1 MQIGAQFY
9 TVRNQCQTLDD
20 FALTLRKVA
29 DIGYKTVQI
38 SGTCPYEAQWLREQL
53 DKNGLQCVL
62 THIPVPRLVEETA
75 QVIADHHVFGC
86 ENIGLGW
93 FAFNEDKD
101 EESYAHFMEVFPRVA
116 QDIRAGGR
124 YFMYHNH
131 DQEFKRAPG
140 GGSPAGSSQIILE
153 KLAQDIPA
161 DIMGFTL
168 DTFWVQAGGGDPAQW
183 VKNLAGRVP
192 VIHLKDYAY
201 GRKMAV
207 VGEGNINFDR
217 VFTEAEKAGTKFMLV
232 EQDDCNG
239 EDPIECLR
247 RSYEY
252 LKACGFN

>member
-9 TVRNQCQTLDD
+9 TVRNQCQSLDD

-38 SGTCPYEAQWLREQL
+38 SGTCPYDAKWLKEQL
-53 DKNGLQCVL
+53 DKNGLRCVL
-62 THIPVPRLVEETA
+62 THIPVPRLTGELP

-86 ENIGLGW
+86 GNIGLGW
-93 FAFNEDKD
+93 YAFNETDTWEK
-101 EESYAHFMEVFPRVA
+101 FMATYPAIA
-116 QDIRAGGR
+116 QKIREGGR

-131 DQEFKRAPG
+131 DQEFQRAPG
-140 GGSPAGSSQIILE
+140 GKGIILE
-153 KLAQDIPA
+153 RLAEEIPA
-161 DIMGFTL
+161 DVMGFTL

-183 VKNLAGRVP
+183 LGKLAGRVP
-192 VIHLKDYAY
+192 VIHLKDFSY

-207 VGEGNINFDR
+207 IGEGNINFDR
-217 VFTEAEKAGTKFMLV
+217 VFCEAEKAGTQYMLV

-247 RSYEY
+247 RSFLY
-252 LKACGFN
+252 LKACGFE

>member
-9 TVRNQCQTLDD
+9 TVREQCKTLDD

-38 SGTCPYEAQWLREQL
+38 SGTCPYPAQWLKEQL
-53 DKNGLQCVL
+53 DSNGLKCVL
-62 THIPVPRLVEETA
+62 THIPVPRLVGETQQVLEE
-75 QVIADHHVFGC
+75 HRVFDC
-86 ENIGLGW
+86 PHIGLGW
-93 FAFNEDKD
+93 YAFDESKEDANYD
-101 EESYAHFMEVFPRVA
+101 HFMKTFVPVA
-116 QDIRAGGR
+116 EKIRAGGA

-131 DQEFKRAPG
+131 DQEFKRLG
-140 GGSPAGSSQIILE
+140 NQIVLE
-153 KLAQDIPA
+153 KLAQEIPA
-161 DIMGFTL
+161 ETMGFTL

-183 VKNLAGRVP
+183 LANLAGRVP

-207 VGEGNINFDR
+207 IGEGNINFDR
-217 VFTEAEKAGTKFMLV
+217 VFEKAEQSGTRFMMV

-247 RSYEY
+247 RSYAY
-252 LKACGFN
+252 LKARGFH

>member
-9 TVRNQCQTLDD
+9 TVRNQCQTLED

-38 SGTCPYEAQWLREQL
+38 SGTCPYDAEWLREQL
-53 DKNGLQCVL
+53 AINGLKCVL
-62 THIPVPRLVEETA
+62 THIPVPRLVGETQ

-86 ENIGLGW
+86 ENIGMGW
-93 FAFNEDKD
+93 WAFNETDTYEK
-101 EESYAHFMEVFPRVA
+101 FMSTFPRVA
-116 QDIRAGGR
+116 EEIRAGGR

-131 DQEFKRAPG
+131 DQEFQRIG
-140 GGSPAGSSQIILE
+140 GQLILE
-153 KLAQDIPA
+153 KLAQDISA
-161 DIMGFTL
+161 DVMGFTL

-183 VKNLAGRVP
+183 IEKLAGRVP

-217 VFTEAEKAGTKFMLV
+217 VFEQAEKSGTKFLLV

>member
-9 TVRNQCQTLDD
+9 TVREQCKTLED

-38 SGTCPYEAQWLREQL
+38 SGTCAYEAQWLKEQL
-53 DKNGLQCVL
+53 AVNGLKCVL
-62 THIPVPRLVEETA
+62 THIPVPKLVGETA
-75 QVIADHHVFGC
+75 QVIADHHVFDC
-86 ENIGLGW
+86 PYIGLGYYP
-93 FAFNEDKD
+93 FD
-101 EESYAHFMEVFPRVA
+101 ESREETGYAHFMNTFVPAAEE
-116 QDIRAGGR
+116 IRAGGK

-131 DQEFKRAPG
+131 DQEFRRTPDG
-140 GGSPAGSSQIILE
+140 SQIILE
-153 KLAQDIPA
+153 KLCQDVPA
-161 DIMGFTL
+161 EVMGVTV

-183 VKNLAGRVP
+183 IERLAGRIP
-192 VIHLKDYAY
+192 CIHLKDYAY

-217 VFTEAEKAGTKFMLV
+217 VFEQAEKGGTKYLLV

>member
-9 TVRNQCQTLDD
+9 TVREQCQTLDD

-38 SGTCPYEAQWLREQL
+38 SGTCPYEAEWLKEQL
-53 DKNGLQCVL
+53 AINGLSCVL
-62 THIPVPRLVEETA
+62 THIPVPRLVGETG

-93 FAFNEDKD
+93 WAFNETDTYEK
-101 EESYAHFMEVFPRVA
+101 FMATFPRVA
-116 QDIRAGGR
+116 EEIRAGGR

-131 DQEFKRAPG
+131 DQEFQRIG
-140 GGSPAGSSQIILE
+140 GKLILE
-153 KLAQDIPA
+153 KLAEEIPA
-161 DIMGFTL
+161 DMMGFTL

-192 VIHLKDYAY
+192 VIHLKDFAY

-217 VFTEAEKAGTKFMLV
+217 VFSEAEEAGTKFLLV

>member
-38 SGTCPYEAQWLREQL
+38 SGTCPYDAQWLKEQL
-53 DKNGLQCVL
+53 DVNGLRCVL
-62 THIPVPRLVEETA
+62 THIPVPRLTGELP

-93 FAFNEDKD
+93 YAFNETDTY
-101 EESYAHFMEVFPRVA
+101 ENFMATYPAIARK
-116 QDIRAGGR
+116 IREGGR

-131 DQEFKRAPG
+131 DQEFRRHEG
-140 GGSPAGSSQIILE
+140 RLILE
-153 KLAQDIPA
+153 RLAEAIPAQD
-161 DIMGFTL
+161 MGFTL
-168 DTFWVQAGGGDPAQW
+168 DTFWIQAGGGDPAQW
-183 VKNLAGRVP
+183 IERLSGRVP

-217 VFTEAEKAGTKFMLV
+217 VFAKAEESGTKYLLV

-247 RSYEY
+247 RSYRY
-252 LKACGFN
+252 LKSCGFA

>member
-9 TVRNQCQTLDD
+9 TVREQCKTLED
-20 FALTLRKVA
+20 FALTLKKVA

-38 SGTCPYEAQWLREQL
+38 SGTCPYEAEWLREQL
-53 DKNGLQCVL
+53 AVNDLKCVL
-62 THIPVPRLVEETA
+62 THIPVPRLVGETE
-75 QVIADHHVFGC
+75 QVIADHHVFDC
-86 ENIGLGW
+86 PHIGLGW
-93 FAFNEDKD
+93 WAFNETDTYEK
-101 EESYAHFMEVFPRVA
+101 FMNTFPAVA
-116 QDIRAGGR
+116 KKIREGGR

-131 DQEFKRAPG
+131 DQEFQRQEGKL
-140 GGSPAGSSQIILE
+140 ILE
-153 KLAQDIPA
+153 KLAEEIPA

-168 DTFWVQAGGGDPAQW
+168 DTFWIQAGGGDPAQW

-192 VIHLKDYAY
+192 AIHLKDFAY

-217 VFTEAEKAGTKFMLV
+217 VFTEAEKAGTKYMLV

>member
-1 MQIGAQFY
+1 MQIGAQFF
-9 TVRNQCQTLDD
+9 TLREQCKTLDD
-20 FALTLRKVA
+20 FALTLKKVA

-38 SGTCPYEAQWLREQL
+38 SGTCPYEAEWLREQL
-53 DKNGLQCVL
+53 AVNDLKCVL
-62 THIPVPRLVEETA
+62 THIPVPRLVGETE
-75 QVIADHHVFGC
+75 QVIADHHVFDC
-86 ENIGLGW
+86 PHIGLGW
-93 FAFNEDKD
+93 WAFNETDTYEK
-101 EESYAHFMEVFPRVA
+101 FMSTFPAVA
-116 QDIRAGGR
+116 EKIREGGK

-131 DQEFKRAPG
+131 DQEFKRLEG
-140 GGSPAGSSQIILE
+140 KLILE
-153 KLAQDIPA
+153 KLAEEIPA

-192 VIHLKDYAY
+192 AIHLKDFAY

-217 VFTEAEKAGTKFMLV
+217 VFTEAEKAGTKYLLV